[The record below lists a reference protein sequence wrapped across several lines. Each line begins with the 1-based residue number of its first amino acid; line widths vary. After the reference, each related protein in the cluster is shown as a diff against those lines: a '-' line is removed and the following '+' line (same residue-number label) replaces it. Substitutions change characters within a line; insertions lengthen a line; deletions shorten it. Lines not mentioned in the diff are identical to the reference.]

1 MQDTFAGLKPILIN
15 HYKKEIIKSLFGVI
29 GSIEIIGNPVGLIRR
44 VSRGIYELFE
54 KPIEGMKEG
63 SLELILG
70 IFGGI
75 GSLLKNAIAGTF
87 TSV

>member
-1 MQDTFAGLKPILIN
+1 
-15 HYKKEIIKSLFGVI
+15 
-29 GSIEIIGNPVGLIRR
+29 
-44 VSRGIYELFE
+44 
-54 KPIEGMKEG
+54 MKEG